1 MMRLK
6 DKVAIVTGGASGIG
20 EATVRLFVQEGAKV
34 TIADMNEEKGE
45 ALAKELGDSTN
56 FVKTNVTNESEV
68 ENMVNKTVETFGKL
82 DILFNN
88 AGIGDLHPTDEL
100 SFEHWQRTISVNL
113 DGVFLVAKHAIRAM
127 KKNGSGSIVNTASIL
142 GHVGDAQV
150 ASYAASK
157 GAVANLTRA
166 LAVEFAQDNI
176 RVNAVCPGYV
186 ITPLIDQ
193 LDEEAREY
201 LVTQHPIGRLGK
213 PEEIAKAVLFLAS
226 DDASFVTG
234 ANLLVDGGY
243 TAR

>member
-45 ALAKELGDSTN
+45 ALAKELGDSTI

-113 DGVFLVAKHAIRAM
+113 DGVFLVAKHAIRVM

>member
-1 MMRLK
+1 MRLK
-6 DKVAIVTGGASGIG
+6 DKVAIITGGASGIG
-20 EATVRLFVQEGAKV
+20 EATARRFVQEGAKV
-34 TIADMNEEKGE
+34 TIADMNVEKGE
-45 ALAKELGDSTN
+45 AFVKELGDAAI
-56 FVKTNVTNESEV
+56 FVQTNVTDEANV
-68 ENMVNKTVETFGKL
+68 ENMVAKTVDAFGKV

-88 AGIGDLHPTDEL
+88 AGIGDLQPTDEL
-100 SFEHWQRTISVNL
+100 SFSDWQKTISVNL

-127 KKNGSGSIVNTASIL
+127 KKNGSGSIINTASIL

-166 LAVEFAQDNI
+166 LAIEFAQDNI
-176 RVNAVCPGYV
+176 RVNAVCPGYIV
-186 ITPLIDQ
+186 TPLIDQ
-193 LDEEAREY
+193 LDDAAREY

-213 PEEIAKAVLFLAS
+213 PEEIANAVLFLAS
-226 DDASFVTG
+226 DEASFVTG

>member
-1 MMRLK
+1 MRLK

-45 ALAKELGDSTN
+45 ALAKELGDSTI

>member
-1 MMRLK
+1 MRLK

-34 TIADMNEEKGE
+34 TIADMNEENGE
-45 ALAKELGDSTN
+45 ALAKELGDSTI

>member
-45 ALAKELGDSTN
+45 ALAKELGDSTI